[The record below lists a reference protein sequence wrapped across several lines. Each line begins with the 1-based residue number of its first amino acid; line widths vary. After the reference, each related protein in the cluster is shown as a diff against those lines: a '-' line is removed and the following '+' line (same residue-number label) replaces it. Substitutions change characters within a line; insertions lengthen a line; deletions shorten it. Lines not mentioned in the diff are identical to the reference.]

1 MIFKDELMMKIGE
14 AMMKDM
20 TFPLPI
26 KMYTNDRTG
35 LLDLSK
41 REISDCIVFMSNLK
55 KELEKSGVDM
65 ECLPEDLK
73 NLEFMI
79 HLADDILCYKLE
91 EDREIGKAEM
101 KAKERAES
109 SEHDKRENMMDD
121 IKNRLEKLPTSK
133 ISELLSQIENDVN
146 VTNGTDTNYHGPLT
160 EEEIDNLLSRGMKD
174 VEVSS
179 AWIE

>member
-1 MIFKDELMMKIGE
+1 MIFKDELMIKIGE

-79 HLADDILCYKLE
+79 HLADDILGYKLD

-133 ISELLSQIENDVN
+133 IRELLSQIENDVN
-146 VTNGTDTNYHGPLT
+146 VTKGTGKDHYGTLT
-160 EEEIDNLLSRGMKD
+160 EEEIDNLLSGEMKD
-174 VEVSS
+174 IEVSS